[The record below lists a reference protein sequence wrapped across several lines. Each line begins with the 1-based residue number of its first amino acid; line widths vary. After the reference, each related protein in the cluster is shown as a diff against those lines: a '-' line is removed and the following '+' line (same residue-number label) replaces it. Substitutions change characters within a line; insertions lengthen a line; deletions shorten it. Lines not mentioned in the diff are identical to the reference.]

1 MEEEQNPGVSQEM
14 IEASQVRI
22 TVACPELA
30 VQGGEEWLLAVYH
43 PEVWWQILYGMWAEE
58 QDDHGFG
65 PKYQKDK
72 ASIHWDIKAQT
83 KLKGK
88 KITLNPIGKS
98 LFLDAQPYLVI
109 IKRLSE

>member
-43 PEVWWQILYGMWAEE
+43 PEV
-58 QDDHGFG
+58 
-65 PKYQKDK
+65 
-72 ASIHWDIKAQT
+72 
-83 KLKGK
+83 
-88 KITLNPIGKS
+88 
-98 LFLDAQPYLVI
+98 
-109 IKRLSE
+109 